1 LKLKKETIMKKSLL
15 IAIAAHSNNN
25 IIGCDGHLPW
35 HIPEDLKFFKQQ
47 TLHKPMIMGRK
58 TRDSFGVKPLPNR
71 PHIVI
76 SRDKNY
82 HAEGSIVFD
91 NFDSALFHA
100 QALNAESEQHEIY
113 VIGGGS
119 LYFQVANMVDRFII
133 SEIDITINGDTYF
146 PNFDKTQFSQT
157 ILQKY
162 PDLPIPFQIIQYDR
176 LR

>member
-1 LKLKKETIMKKSLL
+1 MKKSLL
-15 IAIAAHSNNN
+15 ITIAARSTNN
-25 IIGCDGHLPW
+25 IIGLNGVLPW

-58 TRDSFGVKPLPNR
+58 TRDSFGIKPLPNR

-76 SRDKNY
+76 SRDSHY
-82 HAEGSIVFD
+82 AAEGSVVFN

-100 QALNAESEQHEIY
+100 QELNQALNTESEQNEIY

-119 LYFQVANMVDRFII
+119 LYFQVAKMVDRFII
-133 SEIDITINGDTYF
+133 SEINITLEGDTYF
-146 PNFDKTQFSQT
+146 PDFDTAQFSQT
-157 ILQKY
+157 ILKNY
-162 PDLPIPFQIIQYDR
+162 PDLPIPFKIVQYDR

>member
-1 LKLKKETIMKKSLL
+1 MKKSLL
-15 IAIAAHSNNN
+15 IAIVARSRNN

-35 HIPEDLKFFKQQ
+35 HIPDDLKFFKQQ
-47 TLHKPMIMGRK
+47 TLNKPMIMGRK

-100 QALNAESEQHEIY
+100 ENLNGESGHAEIY
-113 VIGGGS
+113 IIGGGS
-119 LYFQVANMVDRFII
+119 LYFQVADMVDRFII
-133 SEIDITINGDTYF
+133 SEIDMTIEGDTYF
-146 PNFDKTQFSQT
+146 PNFDTTHFSHT
-157 ILQKY
+157 ILKNY
-162 PDLPIPFQIIQYDR
+162 PDLPIPFKIIQYDR